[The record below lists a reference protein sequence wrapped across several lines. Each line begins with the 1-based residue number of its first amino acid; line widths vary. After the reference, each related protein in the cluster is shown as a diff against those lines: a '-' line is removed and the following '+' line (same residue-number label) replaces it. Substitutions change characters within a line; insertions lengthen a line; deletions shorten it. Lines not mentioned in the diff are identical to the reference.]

1 MRGLGA
7 ILLILKFVQCQLVH
21 LQLARLKLDEPLDTN
36 NKDQLSLSRDIVG
49 AFLLAQPRE
58 PDLLALCIAVLL
70 DVGLGTLED
79 DATLLLVGL
88 E

>member
-1 MRGLGA
+1 M
-7 ILLILKFVQCQLVH
+7 LILEFVPCQLLH
-21 LQLARLKLDEPLDTN
+21 LQSVRLKVDEPLDTD
-36 NKDQLSLSRDIVG
+36 NKDQLSLGRDIVG

-58 PDLLALCIAVLL
+58 TDLLALCIAILL
-70 DVGLGTLED
+70 DVGLGALED